1 MEFLNIITLFLLMFA
16 LCKAYPNLERN
27 LHHDLMVNYSR
38 LGRPVMNFSQPVHLI
53 FGASLYQL
61 KNFDA
66 KQETMSLILWQR
78 VLWTD
83 EYLRWDPA
91 KYGGIGVTRFDVSGI
106 WVPDLMPYNDVGEYN
121 IMHYAE
127 IIPVS
132 VDSNGRVQ
140 WLSQS
145 ATTTTCTMD
154 VSHFPFDSQTCFVAI
169 GSWQFKQTEVDI
181 DCAASNLDLSSYV
194 EHSQWD
200 LIGNF
205 SKTSFHS
212 E

>member
-1 MEFLNIITLFLLMFA
+1 MHKNFNLLKMKFLNIITLFLLMVA

-38 LGRPVMNFSQPVHLI
+38 LGRPVMNFSHPVHLI

-140 WLSQS
+140 WLSQ
-145 ATTTTCTMD
+145 
-154 VSHFPFDSQTCFVAI
+154 VSLLMSSIRINLT
-169 GSWQFKQTEVDI
+169 WKQL
-181 DCAASNLDLSSYV
+181 NLM
-194 EHSQWD
+194 
-200 LIGNF
+200 
-205 SKTSFHS
+205 
-212 E
+212 